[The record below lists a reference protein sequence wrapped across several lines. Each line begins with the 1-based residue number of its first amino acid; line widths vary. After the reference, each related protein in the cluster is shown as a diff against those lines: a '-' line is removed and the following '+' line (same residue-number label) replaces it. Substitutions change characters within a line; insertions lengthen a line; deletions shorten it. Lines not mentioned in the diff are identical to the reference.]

1 MCVDWLKKII
11 KFTIYVAIWKNYVNC
26 LHNDF
31 SFVLDWFRLEPEPKL
46 GLLQIRN
53 REKSLINF
61 GKTPQYQIT

>member
-1 MCVDWLKKII
+1 MYVAVLKK
-11 KFTIYVAIWKNYVNC
+11 YAYSLQNN
-26 LHNDF
+26 F
-31 SFVLDWFRLEPEPKL
+31 SFILDWFRMEPEPEL